1 MSPLDRAIS
10 LVAEKAMLADLAG
23 NERRAH
29 LFDLALDRLLAAREQ
44 AHLEDWTR

>member
-1 MSPLDRAIS
+1 MSPLDRAICR
-10 LVAEKAMLADLAG
+10 VAEKAMLALVAG